1 LWSLWVAAAI
11 YRNMTVIFLAA
22 SETSDQWISISRA
35 NVARIII
42 IDVPSAMLKRRL
54 LVDLGRRQTLR
65 ITISKVAVSAGGKAT
80 TLV

>member
-11 YRNMTVIFLAA
+11 YRNMTAPFLAA

-42 IDVPSAMLKRRL
+42 DVPSAMLTRRL
-54 LVDLGRRQTLR
+54 LVDLGRRQALR

>member
-1 LWSLWVAAAI
+1 
-11 YRNMTVIFLAA
+11 MTAPFLAA

-42 IDVPSAMLKRRL
+42 DVPSAMLTRRL
-54 LVDLGRRQTLR
+54 LVDLGRRQALR